1 MTSDD
6 TLVAM
11 LAVAASPHNSL
22 FQRGKWRLETACAA
36 HDDGSRHF
44 SAGPFRILGLRF
56 CRCVKK
62 EQTGGVGRSSFQNW
76 ADCCDRGDGRRRT
89 KHGDRSGA
97 FKRAGASR
105 PRRATVSAPPVCL
118 ALRNHRD
125 HRFASTLS
133 KFQSKSGAGGAHKKT
148 IRIIY
153 LNPSASR
160 PLPSKTHR
168 DTNLEGFFWRCL

>member
-1 MTSDD
+1 MPGMT
-6 TLVAM
+6 
-11 LAVAASPHNSL
+11 ASSRNSL

-62 EQTGGVGRSSFQNW
+62 EQNRRRGSFILPELGGLLRSRRPGAKTGARRSIRGYQAGGSIAPSPSYSVGTASLYRPSEPPRSS
-76 ADCCDRGDGRRRT
+76 
-89 KHGDRSGA
+89 
-97 FKRAGASR
+97 
-105 PRRATVSAPPVCL
+105 
-118 ALRNHRD
+118 LR
-125 HRFASTLS
+125 FTFS

-168 DTNLEGFFWRCL
+168 DTNLEGFLWRCL